1 MKKSKETQGKKKL
14 NKKMVIAAAGLLFT
28 CGGLVACGTAD
39 TPKEYVVTMQ
49 SETDG
54 FVSYSITVK
63 EGVTISEI
71 KNQIR
76 SIDGY
81 TLEGVYKDQACQQP
95 YADTDV
101 ISANTTVYLK
111 FNKDLDPEMLAKLS
125 FTFVTDHYEVEAA
138 YESIEGEVV
147 IPGTY
152 NDGENGL
159 HPVTIPDGTYLT
171 GAFANC
177 ENITSVEIGEG
188 ITSIGSHAFY
198 DCINLTSIT
207 IPSSVNNIVND
218 AFSGCDKLTEV
229 INKSSLQDNQLGDA
243 DDYALRIIKDEAQKG
258 TFEDIGYVT
267 YYKYDNEVVAVGTT
281 TYRIYEVIELESN
294 TTAIKSSA
302 FNGDYGG
309 LNVKINADTHIKTV
323 GKSAFFYRNNLI
335 IDSAEFYNL
344 LTLDMLSFSAKGS
357 IKVLKIVYDSNS
369 RNSLFNNREFQ
380 KAADEDAYYV
390 WDYNLDV

>member
-111 FNKDLDPEMLAKLS
+111 FIKDLDPEMLAKLA
-125 FTFVTDHYEVEAA
+125 FTFVTDHYEVKAA
-138 YESIEGEVV
+138 NSDIEGEVV

-152 NDGENGL
+152 DDGENGL
-159 HPVTIPDGTYLT
+159 HPVTIPDGSYLT
-171 GAFANC
+171 GAFYNC
-177 ENITSVEIGEG
+177 DKITSVVIEEG
-188 ITSIGSHAFY
+188 ITKIGTYAFADCSKLTNVTISEGVTSIGEYAFY
-198 DCINLTSIT
+198 EAGLTGELILPNSLISIGASAFYYCQSLAIT
-207 IPSSVNNIVND
+207 IPADSS
-218 AFSGCDKLTEV
+218 LTEIGNDSFRNIKETIV
-229 INKSSLQDNQLGDA
+229 KDSKVYENFKISYIYYTIGEKVKVPKEIVEANPYAGDLNNSQYFSKLQ
-243 DDYALRIIKDEAQKG
+243 E
-258 TFEDIGYVT
+258 
-267 YYKYDNEVVAVGTT
+267 
-281 TYRIYEVIELESN
+281 
-294 TTAIKSSA
+294 
-302 FNGDYGG
+302 GDY
-309 LNVKINADTHIKTV
+309 
-323 GKSAFFYRNNLI
+323 Y
-335 IDSAEFYNL
+335 
-344 LTLDMLSFSAKGS
+344 
-357 IKVLKIVYDSNS
+357 VYTFIYD
-369 RNSLFNNREFQ
+369 
-380 KAADEDAYYV
+380 
-390 WDYNLDV
+390 